1 MTPGALATL
10 RRLRR
15 RALEAASRAMTE
27 AQAAQDQAEA
37 ATQAARRRL
46 DTEHEAAEDLAADDA
61 AVEAYVAWLPR
72 GRAALAEAEAAQAR
86 AMEVTTLTRHRL
98 AAARVAME
106 AADLLAQRQREQARG
121 HAARAERETLG
132 EAVLRSP
139 DAAPAEAATPQ
150 CPWPAPG
157 RFGSST

>member
-27 AQAAQDQAEA
+27 AQAAQDQ
-37 ATQAARRRL
+37 
-46 DTEHEAAEDLAADDA
+46 
-61 AVEAYVAWLPR
+61 AYVAWLPR